1 MAVEFD
7 RRHQPIVSC
16 NSFGAL
22 RGFVIKFKY
31 MGDIRFYHRPWFYLI
46 FPPILVVIL
55 YFFTAPQNADYRAY
69 AWGIARNLAIYF
81 TLLILW
87 LAFFAQFVLP
97 VHTFRDR
104 QKIFNRL
111 IAYLFGRHGP
121 AIFIRNGQQVKGEG
135 EEKKNGPGVLWLD
148 SASAAVTRTATEIK
162 QTIGPGVH
170 FIDKGEF
177 IAGTVDLHIQTHSI
191 NFKDNEDPFAEKAED
206 QPPEKIK
213 DQNSEKL
220 RQLQD
225 RRKMVSA
232 LTRDGIEVIPN
243 ISITFRVNTG
253 FPEEGEP
260 GSRFGY
266 RTGETREGKEN
277 EKKDKEAIF
286 QAIIGQGVK
295 IDLNAL
301 NESARKR
308 LAWNE
313 LPLSLA
319 IDVWREYAAKFTLD
333 QFFNPTRIVQPP
345 EEGDSQSAREETKP
359 ASGPEDYHK
368 EGIAAILG
376 EINSLLGKAI
386 EWFEVKK
393 DRNRPQKT
401 EMPEETAPDAGKK
414 KGPQTKTALQV
425 INDMIKARLTQ
436 SEVDYLDD
444 HGKRDSQEKKIESD
458 EYKLLK
464 SRGLIVQNVS
474 ISNLK
479 LHPTVDEQLI
489 KQWSA
494 NWLSNAKAESDQID
508 RKWSIVETIAREQ
521 ALIKYAE
528 ALSRE
533 INALAEDK
541 QPNVRDILKRL
552 FIRTRALIRSGK
564 HSDQLRRRMSLELQ
578 EIEDMIKWVE
588 ENGK

>member
-1 MAVEFD
+1 
-7 RRHQPIVSC
+7 
-16 NSFGAL
+16 
-22 RGFVIKFKY
+22 

-55 YFFTAPQNADYRAY
+55 YFFTAPQNLDYRVY
-69 AWGIARNLAIYF
+69 VWGVARNLAIYF
-81 TLLILW
+81 ALLILW

-97 VHTFRDR
+97 VQTFRNR

-111 IAYLFGRHGP
+111 ITYLLGRHGP
-121 AIFIRNGQQVKGEG
+121 ALFVENGIVKEHSGERL
-135 EEKKNGPGVLWLD
+135 KKGPGVVWLD

-177 IAGTVDLHIQTHSI
+177 IAGIVDLHIQTHSI
-191 NFKDNEDPFAEKAED
+191 NFKDNENPFAEKTED
-206 QPPEKIK
+206 QNPEKTK
-213 DQNSEKL
+213 DQNSEKH
-220 RQLQD
+220 RQVQD
-225 RRKMVSA
+225 RRKMVGA

-243 ISITFRVNTG
+243 ISVTFRVNTG
-253 FPEEGEP
+253 FPKEGEP

-266 RTGETREGKEN
+266 RTGETREAKEN

-286 QAIIGQGVK
+286 QAIIGQGVR
-295 IDLNAL
+295 IDLNAP

-319 IDVWREYAAKFTLD
+319 TDVWREYAAKFTLD
-333 QFFNPTRIVQPP
+333 QFFDPAPIAQPQ
-345 EEGDSQSAREETKP
+345 EEGTSPPAEGEAKP
-359 ASGPEDYHK
+359 ANGADDYRK
-368 EGIAAILG
+368 EGIVAILG

-386 EWFEVKK
+386 KRLEVKK
-393 DRNRPQKT
+393 DKPRPQKT
-401 EMPEETAPDAGKK
+401 EMPEAAAPDAGREKE
-414 KGPQTKTALQV
+414 PQTKTALQV
-425 INDMIKARLTQ
+425 INDMVKARLTQ
-436 SEVDYLDD
+436 SEVDHLDD
-444 HGKRDSQEKKIESD
+444 HGNRDSQEKKIESD

-479 LHPTVDEQLI
+479 LHPTVDEQLT

-508 RKWSIVETIAREQ
+508 RKRSIVETIARER
-521 ALIKYAE
+521 ALIKYAN

-533 INALAEDK
+533 INELSEGK
-541 QPNVRDILKRL
+541 QPKVRDVLKRL
-552 FIRTRALIRSGK
+552 FMRTRALIRSGEY
-564 HSDQLRRRMSLELQ
+564 SDQLRRRMSLELQ

-588 ENGK
+588 ENGQ

>member
-1 MAVEFD
+1 
-7 RRHQPIVSC
+7 
-16 NSFGAL
+16 
-22 RGFVIKFKY
+22 

-46 FPPILVVIL
+46 IPPILVVIL

-69 AWGIARNLAIYF
+69 VWGIARNLAIYLA
-81 TLLILW
+81 LLIIW

-111 IAYLFGRHGP
+111 IVYLLGMHGP
-121 AIFIRNGQQVKGEG
+121 AIFIHNGQQIKGEG
-135 EEKKNGPGVLWLD
+135 EEKKKGPGVLWLD

-170 FIDKGEF
+170 FTDKGEF

-191 NFKDNEDPFAEKAED
+191 NFKDSENPFAEKKDD
-206 QPPEKIK
+206 QSPDDKSPE
-213 DQNSEKL
+213 EH
-220 RQLQD
+220 RQMQD

-243 ISITFRVNTG
+243 ISVTFRVNTG
-253 FPEEGEP
+253 FPNEDEP

-266 RTGETREGKEN
+266 RMGETREAKED
-277 EKKDKEAIF
+277 EKKDMEAISR
-286 QAIIGQGVK
+286 AIIRQGVR

-333 QFFNPTRIVQPP
+333 EFFTPTQIIQPP
-345 EEGDSQSAREETKP
+345 EDRTSQPAMEEAKP
-359 ASGPEDYHK
+359 ASGAEDFRR

-376 EINSLLGKAI
+376 EINSLMGKAI
-386 EWFEVKK
+386 ERFETKK
-393 DRNRPQKT
+393 DKNRPQKPNT
-401 EMPEETAPDAGKK
+401 PEATTPDADKK
-414 KGPQTKTALQV
+414 KEPQTKTALQV
-425 INDMIKARLTQ
+425 INDMVKARLTQ
-436 SEVDYLDD
+436 SGVDYFDD
-444 HGKRDSQEKKIESD
+444 HGKPDSRKEKIESD
-458 EYKLLK
+458 EYKLLE

-479 LHPTVDEQLI
+479 LHPTVDQQLT

-508 RKWSIVETIAREQ
+508 RKRSIIETIVREQ
-521 ALIKYAE
+521 ALIKYAD

-533 INALAEDK
+533 INALAKEKPPRIKD
-541 QPNVRDILKRL
+541 VLKTL
-552 FIRTRALIRSGK
+552 FMRTRALIRSGK
-564 HSDQLRRRMSLELQ
+564 YSDQLRRRMSQELQ
-578 EIEDMIKWVE
+578 DIEDMLKWVE